1 MASWNDKI
9 YEMIARQGAEA
20 DTEDSLREQVRD
32 VAKSTHQYIFATSG
46 KEQGNTYT
54 AHIAQ
59 RSFENV
65 FGAICKILSGGRS
78 VELDDRKYPIGGS
91 TVRKF
96 ELAEISGFERG
107 LYLDFILFAI
117 EQLHEMRY
125 SKKRPFKYIN
135 GDEIYATLKRVTSN
149 DGVLR
154 GKVNEVDRNTVT
166 VSAAYKTQ
174 ILYFSDKN
182 LEPRFPMLRKRK
194 VDYDVKY
201 CFPAMGKE
209 FYVTRDEAEFW
220 LNFYLREK
228 QWGTNLAVL
237 LSDYNPEL
245 SQNKKRIEVCAE
257 IWGNLDSSRIIATL
271 MSIPSPAYRLSYAN
285 SILRAY
291 FRHLEERTAEKFSW
305 TEFVGLCNSQK
316 NIWGAVE
323 NLSTP
328 PFSETLQQLN
338 ETAFAV
344 LLAVWIAMQS
354 AMQNKGEPLI
364 HGKLP
369 AEDSARAILNDDIL
383 LKQLQENLCG
393 TAQAEVERICGI
405 SNSTGLTELKK
416 RWPLLLLE
424 NCSSKHIQN
433 LIATRDYDKAPETG
447 DNKSFAGIQEQCYI
461 AEK

>member
-9 YEMIARQGAEA
+9 YEMIARQGAESDA
-20 DTEDSLREQVRD
+20 EDSLREQVRD
-32 VAKSTHQYIFATSG
+32 VAKSLHQYIFATSG
-46 KEQGNTYT
+46 KKQGNTYT

-96 ELAEISGFERG
+96 ELAESSGFERG
-107 LYLDFILFAI
+107 LFLDFILFAI

-125 SKKRPFKYIN
+125 SKKRPLRYIN

-149 DGVLR
+149 DDVLR
-154 GKVNEVDRNTVT
+154 GKVNEVDRNTMT
-166 VSAAYKTQ
+166 VSAAYETQ
-174 ILYFSDKN
+174 ILYFCDEDLKPS
-182 LEPRFPMLRKRK
+182 FPMLRKKK

-209 FYVTRDEAEFW
+209 FYVAQDEAEFW

-257 IWGNLDSSRIIATL
+257 IWDNLDSSEIIATL
-271 MSIPSPAYRLSYAN
+271 MNIPSPAYRLSYAN
-285 SILRAY
+285 GILRAY
-291 FRHLEERTAEKFSW
+291 FRHLEESAAEKFSW
-305 TEFVGLCNSQK
+305 TEFVGLCNAQK

-338 ETAFAV
+338 AKAFEV
-344 LLAVWIAMQS
+344 MLAVWIAMQ
-354 AMQNKGEPLI
+354 ATAQNKGEPLI
-364 HGKLP
+364 RGKLP
-369 AEDSARAILNDDIL
+369 AEDITRAILNDDVL
-383 LKQLQENLCG
+383 LKQMQEHLCM

-405 SNSTGLTELKK
+405 SGSTDLTELRK

-433 LIATRDYDKAPETG
+433 LMATRDYDKAPETG
-447 DNKSFAGIQEQCYI
+447 DNESFAGIQEQCYI

>member
-9 YEMIARQGAEA
+9 YEMIARQGAESDA
-20 DTEDSLREQVRD
+20 EDSLREQVRD
-32 VAKSTHQYIFATSG
+32 VAKSLHQYIFATSG
-46 KEQGNTYT
+46 KKQGNTYT

-78 VELDDRKYPIGGS
+78 VELDDRKYPIGDS

-96 ELAEISGFERG
+96 ELAEISEFERG
-107 LYLDFILFAI
+107 LFLDFILYSI
-117 EQLHEMRY
+117 EQLHEIRY
-125 SKKRPFKYIN
+125 SKKRPLEYTN
-135 GDEIYATLKRVTSN
+135 GDEIYVILKRVMSN

-154 GKVNEVDRNTVT
+154 GKVREIDRNTME
-166 VSAAYKTQ
+166 VSSAYEVQ
-174 ILYFSDKN
+174 MQYFCDEDLN
-182 LEPRFPMLRKRK
+182 PRFPMLRTGN
-194 VDYDVKY
+194 VKYKTEY

-209 FYVTRDEAEFW
+209 FYVTQDEAEFW

-237 LSDYNPEL
+237 LSDYNPKL

-257 IWGNLDSSRIIATL
+257 IWDNLDSSGIIATL
-271 MSIPSPAYRLSYAN
+271 MNIPSPAYRLSYAS

-291 FRHLEERTAEKFSW
+291 FRHLEERPAEKFSW
-305 TEFVGLCNSQK
+305 TEFVGLCNAQK

-338 ETAFAV
+338 AKAFEV
-344 LLAVWIAMQS
+344 MLAVWIAMQS
-354 AMQNKGEPLI
+354 AIQNKGEPLI
-364 HGKLP
+364 RGKLP
-369 AEDSARAILNDDIL
+369 AEDITRAILNDDVL
-383 LKQLQENLCG
+383 LKQMQEHLCM

-405 SNSTGLTELKK
+405 SGSTDLTELRK

-433 LIATRDYDKAPETG
+433 LMATRDYDKAPETD